1 VTYPGYYG
9 DVEPDRPAVVMG
21 SAGTVVT
28 YGQLDQ
34 RSNRLARLLRDAG
47 LRRGDRI
54 AVLMENNPRYL
65 EVTWAALRSGLYVT
79 PVNRHL
85 TPGEVAYIV
94 DDCAASAVVVSAA
107 MSHPGAALSPETIAR
122 IPVRLAVDGPVD
134 GFAPYE
140 DAIEAWS
147 PDRLDD
153 ETSGGYLFYS
163 SGTTG
168 RPKGVVQPLPDA
180 SPAERQ
186 PRVAALSELYGYREG
201 MRYLSPAP
209 MYHAAPLGACVSVQR
224 YGGTVVMME
233 RFEPADALRLIE
245 RHRITHSQWVPT
257 MFIRMLRLGDEER
270 LGPDLSSHES
280 ATHAAAPCPVDVKR
294 RMIEW
299 WGPIVYEY
307 YSGTELSGSTY
318 ITSEQWLEHPGSVG
332 RPTSGTVHIIGD
344 DGKELRAGSVGVV
357 YFGGG
362 NPFRYHNDPEKTAE
376 AYLPGGLSTM
386 GDVGYVDEDGWL
398 YLTDRKAHTIVS
410 GGVNIYPREAEDV
423 LLGHP
428 AVADVAVFGVPDE
441 DMGERV
447 EAAVQPAPDA
457 VPGPELERELIAFCR
472 QHLAAFKCPRSV
484 DFLDELPRLPTG
496 KLAKRLL
503 RDAARTQ

>member
-9 DVEPDRPAVVMG
+9 EVDPDRPAVVMG
-21 SAGTVVT
+21 TAGTVVT

-47 LRRGDRI
+47 LQRGDRV
-54 AVLMENNPRYL
+54 AVLMENHPRYL
-65 EVTWAALRSGLYVT
+65 EIAWAALRSGLYVT

-85 TPGEVAYIV
+85 TPAEVAYIV
-94 DDCAASAVVVSAA
+94 DDCGASALVVSAA
-107 MSHPGAALSPETIAR
+107 LGATVTALAPEVVAR
-122 IPVRLAVDGPVD
+122 IPVRLAVDGAVV
-134 GFAPYE
+134 GFDRYE
-140 DAIEAWS
+140 DAIDAWS
-147 PDRLDD
+147 PERLAD
-153 ETSGGYLFYS
+153 EQSGAYLFYS

-168 RPKGVVQPLPDA
+168 RPKGVVQPLPDTC
-180 SPAERQ
+180 PAERQ
-186 PRVAALSELYGYREG
+186 PRVLGLAKLYGYRDG

-209 MYHAAPLGACVSVQR
+209 MYHAAPLGASVSVQR
-224 YGGTVVMME
+224 YGGTVVVME

-257 MFIRMLRLGDEER
+257 MFVRMLRLDDEER
-270 LGPDLSSHES
+270 LAPDLSSHES
-280 ATHAAAPCPVDVKR
+280 ATHAAAPCPVEVKR

-299 WGPIVYEY
+299 WGPIIYEY

-318 ITSEQWLEHPGSVG
+318 ITSEQWLAHPGSVG
-332 RPTSGTVHIIGD
+332 RPTSGTVHVIGD
-344 DGKELRAGSVGVV
+344 DGRELPPGEVGTV
-357 YFGGG
+357 YFAGGS
-362 NPFRYHNDPEKTAE
+362 PFHYHNDPQKTAE

-386 GDVGYVDEDGWL
+386 GDMGYVDEDGWL

-428 AVADVAVFGVPDE
+428 AVADVAVFGVPDD

-447 EAAVQPAPDA
+447 NAAVQPALGA
-457 VPGPELERELIAFCR
+457 RPGPDLEQELIAFCR
-472 QHLAAFKCPRSV
+472 DRLAAFKCPRSV
-484 DFLDELPRLPTG
+484 DFVDELPRLPTG

-503 RDAARTQ
+503 QQYWQ

>member
-1 VTYPGYYG
+1 MTYPGYYAAV
-9 DVEPDRPAVVMG
+9 DPDRPAVVMG
-21 SAGTVVT
+21 GAGTVVT
-28 YGQLDQ
+28 YGELDQ
-34 RSNRLARLLRDAG
+34 RSNQFARLLRDAG

-85 TPGEVAYIV
+85 TAGEVAYIV
-94 DDCAASAVVVSAA
+94 DDCRASALVASAA
-107 MSHPGAALSPETIAR
+107 LAETGAGLSSELFAR
-122 IPVRLAVDGPVD
+122 IPVRLAVDGPVE
-134 GFAPYE
+134 GFGRYE
-140 DAIEAWS
+140 DAIGAWS

-168 RPKGVVQPLPDA
+168 RPKGVLQPLPDA
-180 SPAERQ
+180 SPSERQ
-186 PRVAALSELYGYREG
+186 PRVIALGELYGYRDG

-209 MYHAAPLGACVSVQR
+209 MYHAAPLGACVSVHR
-224 YGGTVVMME
+224 YGGTVVVME

-299 WGPIVYEY
+299 WGPIIYEY
-307 YSGTELSGSTY
+307 YSGTELSGTTY
-318 ITSEQWLEHPGSVG
+318 ITSEEWLAHPGSVG
-332 RPTSGTVHIIGD
+332 RPTHGTVHIVGD
-344 DGKELRAGSVGVV
+344 DGDELSPGEVGTV
-357 YFGGG
+357 YFAGGS
-362 NPFRYHNDPEKTAE
+362 PFQYLNDPAKTGE

-386 GDVGYVDEDGWL
+386 GDLGYVDEHGWL
-398 YLTDRKAHTIVS
+398 YLTDRRAHTIIS

-428 AVADVAVFGVPDE
+428 AVVDVAVFGVPD
-441 DMGERV
+441 DVMGEQV
-447 EAAVQPAPDA
+447 KAAVQPAADA

-496 KLAKRLL
+496 KLAKHLL
-503 RDAARTQ
+503 RAGARL

>member
-1 VTYPGYYG
+1 
-9 DVEPDRPAVVMG
+9 
-21 SAGTVVT
+21 
-28 YGQLDQ
+28 
-34 RSNRLARLLRDAG
+34 
-47 LRRGDRI
+47 
-54 AVLMENNPRYL
+54 MENHPRYL

-85 TPGEVAYIV
+85 TAAEVAYIV
-94 DDCAASAVVVSAA
+94 DDCGASALVVSAA
-107 MSHPGAALSPETIAR
+107 LGATVTALAPETLAR
-122 IPVRLAVDGPVD
+122 IPVRLAVDGPVA
-134 GFAPYE
+134 GFDRYE
-140 DAIEAWS
+140 DAIDAWS
-147 PDRLDD
+147 PERLAD
-153 ETSGGYLFYS
+153 ERSGAYLFYS

-168 RPKGVVQPLPDA
+168 RPKGVVQPLPD
-180 SPAERQ
+180 SCPAERQ
-186 PRVAALSELYGYREG
+186 PRVLALATLYGYREG

-209 MYHAAPLGACVSVQR
+209 MYHAAPLGASVSVQR
-224 YGGTVVMME
+224 YGGTVVVME

-257 MFIRMLRLGDEER
+257 MFVRMLRLDDEER

-280 ATHAAAPCPVDVKR
+280 ATHAAAPCPVEVKR

-299 WGPIVYEY
+299 WGPIIYEY

-318 ITSEQWLEHPGSVG
+318 ITSEQWLAHPGSVG
-332 RPTSGTVHIIGD
+332 RSLSGAVHIIDD
-344 DGKELRAGSVGVV
+344 DGHELPAGEVGAV

-362 NPFRYHNDPEKTAE
+362 SPFRYHNDPEKTAE
-376 AYLPGGLSTM
+376 AFLPGGLSTM
-386 GDVGYVDEDGWL
+386 GDMGYVDEDGWL

-428 AVADVAVFGVPDE
+428 AVADVAVFGVPDG

-447 EAAVQPAPDA
+447 NAAVQPAPTA
-457 VPGPELERELIAFCR
+457 RPGPDLEQELIAFCR
-472 QHLAAFKCPRSV
+472 DRLAAFKCPRSV
-484 DFLDELPRLPTG
+484 EFVDELPRLPTG

-503 RDAARTQ
+503 QQYWQ